1 MTTIVK
7 IHRKGQ
13 MTLPSRLREMAGIA
27 DGDLVQAAFQRGKIV
42 ITPTLAVDRSKFPT
56 ADDEYTPEQRRIID
70 ASLAQAE
77 KGPYYGPFKNGAEV
91 AAFLKKWQRRSKSA
105 RPKKSR

>member
-1 MTTIVK
+1 MSIVR
-7 IHRKGQ
+7 IQRKGQ
-13 MTLPSRLREMAGIA
+13 MTIPTGVGAAVGLA
-27 DGDLVQAAFQRGKIV
+27 DGELVDVRVTGRKIV
-42 ITPTLAVDRSKFPT
+42 ITPTLVIDRSKFP
-56 ADDEYTPEQRRIID
+56 AAADEYPPEQRRIID

-105 RPKKSR
+105 KSRKSR

>member
-1 MTTIVK
+1 
-7 IHRKGQ
+7 
-13 MTLPSRLREMAGIA
+13 MTLPTGVRAAVGLT
-27 DGDLVQAAFQRGKIV
+27 DGDLVDVRVTGRKIV
-42 ITPTLAVDRSKFPT
+42 ITPALVIDRTQFPA

-91 AAFLKKWQRRSKSA
+91 AAFLKKWQRRSRSA
-105 RPKKSR
+105 KAKKSR